1 MLLSL
6 EEILQRYGEHTARW
20 QFLWQRLQTIVQLLT
35 ATGALRRLYLF
46 GSFITAKPNPG
57 DLDCLAVMASGFTTA
72 HLAPSIMTVFQH
84 DICRLYYQADVF
96 WITEAVGQ
104 EYLETLLAVFARDRS
119 GNPQPLVEV
128 VL

>member
-1 MLLSL
+1 MLLTL
-6 EEILQRYGEHTARW
+6 AEIRQRYGTHTARR
-20 QFLWQRLQTIVQLLT
+20 QFLWQRLQTIVQLLA

-46 GSFITAKPNPG
+46 GSFVTEKPNPG

-72 HLAPSIMTVFQH
+72 HLTPALMTVFQH
-84 DICRLYYQADVF
+84 DVCRLYYQADVF

-104 EYLETLLAVFARDRS
+104 EHLEALLAVFARDRS

-128 VL
+128 AL